1 MVNGVLWRTRTG
13 SPWRDLPASYGCW
26 KTVYNRHRRWSADGT
41 WARVLS
47 GLQRGCDAGEETW
60 VVAVD
65 STVVRAHHHAAGA
78 RREPP
83 GDVPAAVLAVALA
96 DAVSTDASPAPPGA
110 SGSAGV
116 RGAGSNDTNSP
127 PGRGKPGDREALG
140 RSRGGLSTKIHLLA
154 DSRCRPLSI
163 VTTAGQRHD
172 SLAFDLVLDR
182 LRVQRPGRGRP
193 RRRPDAVLADKAY
206 SSKAIRSGLRA
217 RGIRATI
224 PLKTDQQAGRRGRNA
239 RGRLPAFDPV
249 AYRDRNA
256 VERAINKLRGTRAVA
271 TRYDKRDFVYRGTIT
286 LAAIKI
292 WLRDPVTIDFRDTA

>member
-1 MVNGVLWRTRTG
+1 M
-13 SPWRDLPASYGCW
+13 
-26 KTVYNRHRRWSADGT
+26 
-41 WARVLS
+41 
-47 GLQRGCDAGEETW
+47 
-60 VVAVD
+60 
-65 STVVRAHHHAAGA
+65 
-78 RREPP
+78 
-83 GDVPAAVLAVALA
+83 
-96 DAVSTDASPAPPGA
+96 
-110 SGSAGV
+110 
-116 RGAGSNDTNSP
+116 
-127 PGRGKPGDREALG
+127 
-140 RSRGGLSTKIHLLA
+140 
-154 DSRCRPLSI
+154 
-163 VTTAGQRHD
+163 TTAGQRHD

-224 PLKTDQQAGRRGRNA
+224 PLKTDQQAGRRGRKA

-256 VERAINKLRGTRAVA
+256 VERAINKLRSTRAVA